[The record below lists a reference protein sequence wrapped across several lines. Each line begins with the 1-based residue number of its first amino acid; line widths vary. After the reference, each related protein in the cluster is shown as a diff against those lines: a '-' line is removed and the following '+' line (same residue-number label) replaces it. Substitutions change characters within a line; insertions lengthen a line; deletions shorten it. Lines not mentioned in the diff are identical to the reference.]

1 MSKAERIKKH
11 LDNGLYTLLPDV
23 GLLEEFAEYGNNF
36 KAERVYRKC
45 VRNQKFKLAEKIKL
59 KYKLEDRHD
68 DRITAFGLAMMA
80 QANCR

>member
-1 MSKAERIKKH
+1 M
-11 LDNGLYTLLPDV
+11 LPAI
-23 GLLEEFAEYGNNF
+23 GLLEEFAEYSNNF

-45 VRNQKFKLAEKIKL
+45 VRNQKFELAEKIKL

-80 QANCR
+80 QANCS